1 MPWVQ
6 AIWTSLPKNQ
16 RQFIVLSKRPNA
28 FQHVRTSCDHAATL
42 HGETRLQHAIC
53 SPRCWIPNPS
63 SFFLIASG
71 SSLSTSCAAKLWP
84 MPSTI
89 HWPSCKLSMWRDMKQ
104 CWSRCRSR
112 CLRNGQRLFWLSQ
125 CLLPLLPL
133 PLRTS
138 FSPHPQGLHTLS
150 STTWYTHSKRHQKMY
165 HKAHLWR
172 WVGSKLHH
180 LADGISAYFIY
191 AYLIYQHDMYCEDLR
206 RLQGGLYLKI
216 EAACS
221 TSLTHHFRR
230 SRYCIGRVQVRY
242 ASGSANLCHSC
253 ILFAGNLMRTE
264 FCE

>member
-84 MPSTI
+84 MPSTT

-104 CWSRCRSR
+104 CRSR
-112 CLRNGQRLFWLSQ
+112 CLRNGQRLFGCHNVFYRCFR
-125 CLLPLLPL
+125 CLWDQ
-133 PLRTS
+133 
-138 FSPHPQGLHTLS
+138 FSPTPKASHVELYHLIHSFKKASKNVSQSPPLALGL
-150 STTWYTHSKRHQKMY
+150 
-165 HKAHLWR
+165 
-172 WVGSKLHH
+172 
-180 LADGISAYFIY
+180 
-191 AYLIYQHDMYCEDLR
+191 E
-206 RLQGGLYLKI
+206 
-216 EAACS
+216 
-221 TSLTHHFRR
+221 
-230 SRYCIGRVQVRY
+230 
-242 ASGSANLCHSC
+242 
-253 ILFAGNLMRTE
+253 
-264 FCE
+264 